1 MSEITAQEIA
11 KKHQK
16 DVSYKK
22 KLSLYDNVKKQENF
36 YNGKQWEGVNAPDL
50 PKPTLNFIKRVVNWL
65 ISVLIVDDVGIAI
78 SNYSSGDI
86 NNLTESEGYLKLK
99 EILPTE
105 IERINENIKLKSKL
119 RNSLLNGAV
128 DGDVGLYVRFD
139 PDKTNIKS
147 KNDNALSPVQGEITA
162 EIVDNTNIHFGNHM
176 ISEVQEQPYIIL
188 SRAELTSELKN
199 KYPEKAENIK
209 PDSDES
215 IEDTEEEITTEL
227 LYFYKEN
234 GTVHFIS
241 CTKDVI
247 LIEDTDTE
255 QSLYPLSFFSWE
267 RKKKSCHG
275 ISVVEEII
283 PNQIAV
289 NKLWAMA
296 ILFCQN
302 NAFPKIFVDKT
313 KVPEWNNNVGSVMGV
328 IGNPNDAFASSF
340 KGYDMS
346 NQVIILVDKIIAYT
360 KEFMG
365 ANDAVLGNVN
375 PTNTSALIQMQK
387 ASAMPLELQ
396 RIAFYQ
402 FIEDYVRIAVDIIR
416 TKYGIRIVEN
426 KDGKKLAV
434 DFGELDYNADI
445 RVDIGAASAWSEVSQ
460 IQTMNNL
467 FQAGIITDAEL
478 YLDSIPDRILPNKN
492 KILEHIRE
500 KKEELIEQQ
509 QMAVQGVQILT
520 DGGVLNEMQMQ

>member
-199 KYPEKAENIK
+199 KYPEKATLYALNIK
-209 PDSDES
+209 
-215 IEDTEEEITTEL
+215 IE
-227 LYFYKEN
+227 
-234 GTVHFIS
+234 VRH
-241 CTKDVI
+241 
-247 LIEDTDTE
+247 
-255 QSLYPLSFFSWE
+255 YP
-267 RKKKSCHG
+267 
-275 ISVVEEII
+275 
-283 PNQIAV
+283 
-289 NKLWAMA
+289 
-296 ILFCQN
+296 
-302 NAFPKIFVDKT
+302 T
-313 KVPEWNNNVGSVMGV
+313 
-328 IGNPNDAFASSF
+328 
-340 KGYDMS
+340 GYH
-346 NQVIILVDKIIAYT
+346 QLVA
-360 KEFMG
+360 
-365 ANDAVLGNVN
+365 
-375 PTNTSALIQMQK
+375 
-387 ASAMPLELQ
+387 
-396 RIAFYQ
+396 
-402 FIEDYVRIAVDIIR
+402 
-416 TKYGIRIVEN
+416 
-426 KDGKKLAV
+426 
-434 DFGELDYNADI
+434 
-445 RVDIGAASAWSEVSQ
+445 
-460 IQTMNNL
+460 
-467 FQAGIITDAEL
+467 
-478 YLDSIPDRILPNKN
+478 
-492 KILEHIRE
+492 
-500 KKEELIEQQ
+500 
-509 QMAVQGVQILT
+509 
-520 DGGVLNEMQMQ
+520 